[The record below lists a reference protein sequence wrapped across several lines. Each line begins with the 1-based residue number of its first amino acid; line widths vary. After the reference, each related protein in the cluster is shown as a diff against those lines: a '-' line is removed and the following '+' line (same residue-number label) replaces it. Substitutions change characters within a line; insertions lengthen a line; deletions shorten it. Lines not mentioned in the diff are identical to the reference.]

1 MSAQLA
7 DHEARRAIRED
18 LDATLVVEAA
28 AGAGKTTELVR
39 RVLALLQTGRARL
52 STIVAVTFTEKAAGE
67 MKLRLRTAI
76 ERERIRATDAEVRE
90 RLEGA
95 ARELEVAHIG
105 TIHGFCA
112 DLLRERPVEAGIDP
126 LFTVA
131 DEGETRRLYREAFEP
146 WFQAVLNGDAE
157 AYPGVHR
164 VLRRRSRDESP
175 HDMLLDA
182 GYRLVEQRDFDA
194 PWTRPVFDRVPA
206 LDEICAALAD
216 LGALALDADDM
227 SIDKENKPNWLYISL
242 DSIARFSSELAR
254 KEAARGGE
262 RDYDGLEAE
271 LRRLARERHW
281 AWGGRGS
288 PNYSRK
294 KGLSRQDVADRRAAL
309 KSRLDALLTTTDAD
323 LAACLR
329 EELRPLA
336 GAYEALKARAGK
348 LDFLDLLLKTRDLLD
363 ENPGTRRALRARYT
377 HLLVDEFQDTDPLQ
391 AHILFSL
398 GRAAD
403 DDDARD
409 ERGAATAAPAPGKL
423 FFVGDPKQSIYRFR
437 RADVAFYEATKR
449 QLVANG
455 ARLVHLTTSFRST
468 PDVQSVVNATFARAM
483 VQTEEGSQAAYVPLS
498 GHRAAGP
505 EAQPAIVALPVPR
518 PYSAKIGKI
527 AKYSIEESLPDAV
540 GAFVDWLVH
549 KSGYTVQEQRDNRP
563 VEVPVTAGHVC
574 LLFKRFSSFGG
585 DVTRPYVRALE
596 ARHVP
601 HVLVGG
607 RGFHEREE
615 VLALRNAATAIEYPF
630 DEYAVYAT
638 LKGPLFALPDAALF
652 AYRALARSLD
662 PRRPP
667 PDLDALT
674 APVAEALAVLREL
687 HGSRNRRPF
696 ADTLAELLERTRAH
710 AGFAIW
716 PTGEQALANV
726 LRVLDVARKATHAP
740 GVHSFRA
747 FVTAL
752 DEDASRGNVSEAFVA
767 EEDAAGVRMMT
778 VHRAKGLEF
787 PVVILADPTARP
799 THTEPSRFVDAQ
811 RRLFAAPLCGAAP
824 LELSEHRDRVL
835 AQDHEEAVRLLYVA
849 TTRARDMLVVPVVG
863 DEPLADS
870 WLEALGPTVYPPQ
883 DRRARPSDLKPTPLP
898 FGADSVLDRPEKV
911 WNARPV
917 RPGWH
922 APAAGTHEVLFFDP
936 AALGLGKEDEAGLR
950 QQKILAADDGG
961 GDRAAQARYDAWVV
975 ARDALRETA
984 SAPSVRVVT
993 PTELKDA
1000 LNLATPATV
1009 EPLPALP
1016 VHRTVT
1022 PREGRPHGK
1031 RYGVLVHAL
1040 LAEAPLDGSH
1050 GALLPALARAHGRS
1064 LGATEEEIAFAA
1076 RAAGAALEHELLARA
1091 RASTDARREVGITLR
1106 TPDGR
1111 LVEGVVD
1118 LAFREAD
1125 GSTTVIDFKTDVDE
1139 GPRLASYRAQLAL
1152 YAEAIAAST
1161 GAPARGVLLLV

>member
-1 MSAQLA
+1 MRPPLA
-7 DHEARRAIRED
+7 DEEARHAVRHE
-18 LDATLVVEAA
+18 LDATFVVEAA

-39 RVLALLQTGRARL
+39 RILGLLETGRARIA
-52 STIVAVTFTEKAAGE
+52 TVVAVTFTEKAAGE

-76 ERERIRATDAEVRE
+76 ELARLRATDPEVRE
-90 RLEGA
+90 RLEAA

-131 DEGETRRLYREAFEP
+131 DDGETRRLYREAFEP
-146 WFQAVLNGDAE
+146 WFQGVLGAPRE
-157 AYPGVHR
+157 AFPGVHR
-164 VLRRRSRDESP
+164 VLRRRGRDESP
-175 HDMLLDA
+175 HDSLLDA

-194 PWTRPVFDRVPA
+194 PWTRPVLDREAA
-206 LDEICAALAD
+206 LDEACDALAE
-216 LGALALDADDM
+216 LGALTADADDA
-227 SIDKENKPNWLYISL
+227 SSDRDNNPNWLYLSL
-242 DSIARFSSELAR
+242 DAIARFGSELAG

-271 LRRLARERHW
+271 LRRLSRERHW
-281 AWGGRGS
+281 GWRGRGKWYCRAK
-288 PNYSRK
+288 N
-294 KGLSRQDVADRRAAL
+294 LSRDDVMDRRAAV
-309 KSRLDALLTTTDAD
+309 KARLDAVLAATDAD

-329 EELRPLA
+329 EELRPLTD
-336 GAYEALKARAGK
+336 AYEGLKARAGK

-363 ENPGTRRALRARYT
+363 GNLGTRRALRARYT
-377 HLLVDEFQDTDPLQ
+377 HILVDEFQDTDPLQ

-398 GRAAD
+398 GRAP
-403 DDDARD
+403 DAPD
-409 ERGAATAAPAPGKL
+409 EDGSTAATAPGKL

-449 QLVANG
+449 ALVAHG
-455 ARLVHLTTSFRST
+455 ARVVRLTTSFRST
-468 PDVQSVVNATFARAM
+468 PAVQSVVNATFGRAM
-483 VQTEEGSQAAYVPLS
+483 VPSADGSQAEYVPLTHYR
-498 GHRAAGP
+498 GAGP
-505 EAQPAIVALPVPR
+505 AAQPAVIALPVPR
-518 PYSAKIGKI
+518 PYSTKTGKVTSY
-527 AKYSIEESLPDAV
+527 AVEDSLPDAV
-540 GAFVDWLVH
+540 GAFVDWLVN
-549 KSGYTVQEQRDNRP
+549 KSGYTCQEQREGRR
-563 VEVPVTAGHVC
+563 VEVPITAGHVC
-574 LLFKRFSSFGG
+574 LLFKRFTAYNT
-585 DVTRPYVRALE
+585 DVPRPYVRALE

-667 PDLDALT
+667 PELDALT
-674 APVAEALAVLREL
+674 TPVADALAILREL
-687 HGSRNRRPF
+687 HRSRNRRPF

-747 FVTAL
+747 FVGTL
-752 DEDASRGNVSEAFVA
+752 DEEAARGNASEAFVV

-799 THTEPSRFVDAQ
+799 THSEPSRFVDAQ

-870 WLEALGPTVYPPQ
+870 WLSALAPAVYPPQ
-883 DRRARPSDLKPTPLP
+883 DRRARPNDDKPTPLA
-898 FGADSVLDRPEKV
+898 FGADSVLDRPASV
-911 WNARPV
+911 WSARPV

-922 APAAGTHEVLFFDP
+922 APEAGDHEVLFFDP

-950 QQKILAADDGG
+950 QQKILAPDEAGG
-961 GDRAAQARYDAWVV
+961 ALAAQARYDAWVA

-984 SAPSVRVVT
+984 GAPSVRVVT
-993 PTELKDA
+993 PTELKEEA
-1000 LNLATPATV
+1000 AATADPV
-1009 EPLPALP
+1009 P
-1016 VHRTVT
+1016 VHRTDT

-1050 GALLPALARAHGRS
+1050 AAVLPALARAHGRS
-1064 LGATEEEIAFAA
+1064 LGATPEEIAFAA
-1076 RAAGAALEHELLARA
+1076 RAAGAALEHELLGRA
-1091 RASTDARREVGITLR
+1091 RASADARREVGITLR
-1106 TPDGR
+1106 AADGR

-1118 LAFREAD
+1118 LAFQEAD
-1125 GSTTVIDFKTDVDE
+1125 GTTTVVDFKTDVDE

-1152 YAEAIAAST
+1152 YAEAIGAAT

>member
-1 MSAQLA
+1 MRPPLA
-7 DHEARRAIRED
+7 DEEARHAVRHD

-39 RVLALLQTGRARL
+39 RILGLLETGRARIA
-52 STIVAVTFTEKAAGE
+52 TIVAVTFTEKAAGE

-76 ERERIRATDAEVRE
+76 ERARLDATDPAPRE
-90 RLEGA
+90 RLEAA

-131 DEGETRRLYREAFEP
+131 DDGETRRLYREAFEP
-146 WFQAVLNGDAE
+146 WFQGVLGAPRE
-157 AYPGVHR
+157 SFPGVHR
-164 VLRRRSRDESP
+164 VLRRRSRDDSP
-175 HDMLLDA
+175 HDLLLEA

-194 PWTRPVFDRVPA
+194 PWTRPVLDREAA
-206 LDEICAALAD
+206 LDELCGALAA
-216 LGALALDADDM
+216 LGALAADADDT
-227 SIDKENKPNWLYISL
+227 SSDRDNNANWLYLSL
-242 DSIARFSSELAR
+242 DTVARFCAELAG
-254 KEAARGGE
+254 KEGARGGE

-271 LRRLARERHW
+271 LRRVSKERHW
-281 AWGGRGS
+281 GWRGRGQW
-288 PNYSRK
+288 YCRA
-294 KGLSRQDVADRRAAL
+294 KGLSREHVIDRRAAV
-309 KSRLDALLTTTDAD
+309 KARLDAVLATTDAD

-329 EELRPLA
+329 EELRPLTD
-336 GAYEALKARAGK
+336 AYEALKARAGK

-363 ENPGTRRALRARYT
+363 GNAATRRALRARYT
-377 HLLVDEFQDTDPLQ
+377 HILVDEFQDTDPLQ

-398 GRAAD
+398 GRAP
-403 DDDARD
+403 DAPD
-409 ERGAATAAPAPGKL
+409 ERDAHGAATPAPAPGKL

-449 QLVANG
+449 ALQENG

-468 PDVQSVVNATFARAM
+468 PAVQSLVNATFARAM
-483 VQTEEGSQAAYVPLS
+483 VPSPDGSQAEYVPLS
-498 GHRAAGP
+498 NHRGP
-505 EAQPAIVALPVPR
+505 GPASQPAVISLPVPR
-518 PYSAKIGKI
+518 PYSTKTGKVTSY
-527 AKYSIEESLPDAV
+527 AVEDSLPDAV
-540 GAFVDWLVH
+540 GAFVDWLVT
-549 KSGYTVQEQRDNRP
+549 KSGYTCQEQRDGRRI
-563 VEVPVTAGHVC
+563 EVPITAGHVC
-574 LLFKRFSSFGG
+574 LLFKRFSSFGS

-638 LKGPLFALPDAALF
+638 LKGPLFAVPDAALF

-667 PDLDALT
+667 PELDALT
-674 APVAEALAVLREL
+674 APVAEALAILREL
-687 HGSRNRRPF
+687 HRSRNRRPF

-726 LRVLDVARKATHAP
+726 LRVLDLARKATHAP

-747 FVTAL
+747 FVGAL
-752 DEDASRGNVSEAFVA
+752 DDDATRGNVSEAFVV

-799 THTEPSRFVDAQ
+799 THSEPSRFVDAQ

-863 DEPLADS
+863 DDPLADS
-870 WLEALGPTVYPPQ
+870 WLSALAPAVYPPR
-883 DRRARPSDLKPTPLP
+883 DRRARPNDDKPTPLP
-898 FGADSVLDRPEKV
+898 FGADSVLDRPEKA
-911 WNARPV
+911 WNPRPV

-922 APAAGTHEVLFFDP
+922 APEAGNHEVLFFDP

-950 QQKILAADDGG
+950 QQKILAPDDGG
-961 GDRAAQARYDAWVV
+961 GAAAAQARYDAWVA
-975 ARDALRETA
+975 ARDALRERA
-984 SAPSVRVVT
+984 GAPSVRVVT
-993 PTELKDA
+993 PTELKEAGAAAAVD
-1000 LNLATPATV
+1000 PV
-1009 EPLPALP
+1009 P
-1016 VHRTVT
+1016 VHRTDT

-1050 GALLPALARAHGRS
+1050 AALLPALARAHGRS
-1064 LGATEEEIAFAA
+1064 LGATPEEIAFAA
-1076 RAAGAALEHELLARA
+1076 RAAAAALEHELLGRA
-1091 RASTDARREVGITLR
+1091 RASSDARREVGITLR
-1106 TPDGR
+1106 APDGR
-1111 LVEGVVD
+1111 LIEGVVD
-1118 LAFREAD
+1118 LAFQEAD
-1125 GSTTVIDFKTDVDE
+1125 GSTTVVDFKTDVDE

-1152 YAEAIAAST
+1152 YAEAIGGAT
-1161 GAPARGVLLLV
+1161 GQPARGVLLLV